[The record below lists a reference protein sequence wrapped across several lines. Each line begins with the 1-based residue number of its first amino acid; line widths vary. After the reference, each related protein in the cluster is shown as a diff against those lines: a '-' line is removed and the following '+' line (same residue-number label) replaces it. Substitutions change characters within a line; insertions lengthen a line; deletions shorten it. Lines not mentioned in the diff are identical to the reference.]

1 MIMQSI
7 RGHCFCRKV
16 RYSISGPV
24 RDLCYCHCES
34 CRRAVG
40 SVFVAWG
47 TVDAGAF
54 EVLAGRLSIVNSSK
68 GVSRGF
74 CAECGSS
81 LTYQNALRSGELDFT
96 LVSLEDPSMY
106 APKAHIWV
114 EDKLPW
120 VKINDGLTQYPT
132 VVG

>member
-1 MIMQSI
+1 MQSI
-7 RGHCFCRKV
+7 NGHCFCRKV

-54 EVLAGRLSIVNSSK
+54 KVMAGRLSIVNSSK
-68 GVSRGF
+68 GISRGF

-81 LTYQNALRSGELDFT
+81 LTYQNVLRSGEIDFT
-96 LVSLEDPSMY
+96 LVSLEDSSMY

-120 VKINDGLTQYPT
+120 VKINDGLPQYPT